1 MWNNF
6 VGIKFIFTIWR
17 PSYGDFFFLVFIIVM
32 SRFFYKLCYY
42 TINER
47 VQMNGF
53 VFFFKNLKGYVRNI
67 KGLNGW
73 CLKDCRVIYRLCK
86 QRIVKQNESNGNLKF
101 IMTIGLKGISSSYWK
116 MNQRQFQ
123 NGKEYARLIETPYRN
138 LMLDRWILKTKEK
151 IIGHKL
157 FLSQEVVQC
166 EIWIGAF
173 HRKHN
178 YRWQSPW
185 KEM

>member
-1 MWNNF
+1 
-6 VGIKFIFTIWR
+6 
-17 PSYGDFFFLVFIIVM
+17 
-32 SRFFYKLCYY
+32 
-42 TINER
+42 
-47 VQMNGF
+47 
-53 VFFFKNLKGYVRNI
+53 
-67 KGLNGW
+67 
-73 CLKDCRVIYRLCK
+73 
-86 QRIVKQNESNGNLKF
+86 
-101 IMTIGLKGISSSYWK
+101 
-116 MNQRQFQ
+116 
-123 NGKEYARLIETPYRN
+123 